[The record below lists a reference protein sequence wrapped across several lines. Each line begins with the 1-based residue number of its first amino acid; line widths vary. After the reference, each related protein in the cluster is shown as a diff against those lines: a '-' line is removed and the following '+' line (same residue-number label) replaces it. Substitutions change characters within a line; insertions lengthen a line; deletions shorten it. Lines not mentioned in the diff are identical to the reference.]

1 MKAEIITIGT
11 PSEQVD
17 RFLSQELAACALT
30 VSCRQ
35 NAENAGDAL
44 RRALGDALHRS
55 ERILICGGMEEGAAE
70 TVAQVLGLPLTA
82 DETAA
87 CRLAEYTEATGT
99 ALPETLAKVP
109 RGAVVFP
116 NAHGPCSG
124 FAVEK
129 YGQTVLLLPASRGEL
144 VPLFQHA
151 VIPYLSQKAGGA
163 VATRTVGIFGLSQ
176 STVTERIS
184 DLLAGSNP
192 AVTLF
197 SNEGGEILLRITAH
211 AADPETAESLCVPVV
226 NELHERL
233 GAFVFGVDVGS
244 LQQAVVQLLR
254 EHGMKIATAESC
266 TAGLLSGK
274 LTQISGA
281 SAVFE
286 CGVAAYS
293 KEIKRDVLGVPAQVL
308 DTEGAV
314 SANTAIGMATG
325 ARRVGA
331 SDIGVGITGEAGPTS
346 SEGKPVGTVFLALA
360 DNRRVWVKELHAA
373 GDRDTVREIA
383 TCQILDLVRRYLEA
397 LPTVMAG
404 GRLLEDKVPAAP
416 EIPKAAATGRRRLL
430 PAIFPWKGDTP
441 GAIVGK
447 SLIWA
452 GVAAAIVVIC
462 LLLNTYVFVPAR
474 NREQY
479 VSLELLYTG
488 ESSRADWS
496 ADDFPAGMLSRFYS
510 LYERNPDIRG
520 WITLPDTAV
529 SYPVVQN
536 GTLDYSAL
544 DFSRAPSAYGVPY
557 FDENVALAS
566 AASVNR
572 SYIIHGNNTGDGQMF
587 SELLSYTDA
596 SFLLAHP
603 TAEMNTIYRTGTYE
617 IFAVLY
623 VDEQDTAFDYRTV
636 AFDSEEE
643 FTAFCEALCARSLFV
658 TSVQPQK
665 GDTLLLLETDASSL
679 TGVPGVR
686 LVVAARQLP
695 PDSAPAEK
703 LNLSYNAQV
712 ILPGSMRGAAPT
724 TTAAI
729 PTTTTTLY
737 QSSDE
742 VPDIELP
749 TEEETTTAAEAEPTA
764 AATESTTAAA
774 TAVTDAVTETTAA
787 FTTAAVHPETTV
799 SPTTAA
805 PTTATA
811 APATTSTTASATTTS
826 AAATDGWP
834 TEEQFYSTLT
844 VKIGSNPAT
853 PIRSREELQYAVACL
868 VKTELGAARTMQVST
883 EAQKAQ
889 AVAGYTYM
897 LYSCRSGGT
906 FSISG
911 VIDLTNAADQKIYAA
926 VGEVL
931 GMKLADT
938 AQTALSAIPLCAM
951 YSSSVNGHTSSCQ
964 NVYTAALPYLQGVES
979 VYDTDEYIR
988 KYSGSDTLT
997 ATYSITW
1004 SELKAK
1010 LDAYVASQT
1019 KGAVTAVS
1027 LDAGELPLYAVSF
1040 DTGGGYV
1047 VNTNAYY
1054 VYNGKTVRLRGID
1067 IRKAI
1072 GSSVLRSHSFTL
1084 TYDADTDLIT
1094 FTTKGH
1100 GHGLGL
1106 SQYGAVGYASEAG
1119 WTWRQILNHYY
1130 SLSDTGRYRIVE
1142 PVWR

>member
-70 TVAQVLGLPLTA
+70 TVAQVLGLPLAT
-82 DETAA
+82 DEAA
-87 CRLAEYTEATGT
+87 ARRLTEYTEATGT
-99 ALPETLAKVP
+99 TLPETLAKVP
-109 RGAVVFP
+109 RGAVVFR

-176 STVTERIS
+176 SAVTERIS

-192 AVTLF
+192 AVALF

-226 NELHERL
+226 DELRERL

-308 DTEGAV
+308 DAEGAV

-416 EIPKAAATGRRRLL
+416 AIPQAAATGRRRLL
-430 PAIFPWKGDTP
+430 PAIFPWKGDSP

-452 GVAAAIVVIC
+452 GVAAAIVAIC
-462 LLLNTYVFVPAR
+462 LLLNTYVLMPAR

-520 WITLPDTAV
+520 WITLPGTAI

-544 DFSRAPSAYGVPY
+544 DFSRAPSTYGVPY

-603 TAEMNTIYRTGTYE
+603 TAEMNTVYRTGTYE

-643 FTAFCEALCARSLFV
+643 FAAFCEALCARSLFV

-665 GDTLLLLETDASSL
+665 GDTLLLLETDAASL
-679 TGVPGVR
+679 TGVQGVR
-686 LVVAARQLP
+686 LVVAARQLTP
-695 PDSAPAEK
+695 GSEPAEK

-712 ILPGSMRGAAPT
+712 ILPESMRGAAPT
-724 TTAAI
+724 TTVTVP
-729 PTTTTTLY
+729 PTTTALH

-749 TEEETTTAAEAEPTA
+749 TEEVTVTEPDAETTTAESEAPTTA
-764 AATESTTAAA
+764 STQAPSTTTVATVPATTAAP
-774 TAVTDAVTETTAA
+774 V
-787 FTTAAVHPETTV
+787 
-799 SPTTAA
+799 TTAA
-805 PTTATA
+805 PTT
-811 APATTSTTASATTTS
+811 TSTTALATTTS
-826 AAATDGWP
+826 ATDATDGWP

-951 YSSSVNGHTSSCQ
+951 YSSSVNGHTSNCQ
-964 NVYTAALPYLQGVES
+964 NVYTSALPYLQGVES
-979 VYDTDEYIR
+979 IYDTDEYIR
-988 KYSGSDTLT
+988 KYSGNDTLT
-997 ATYSITW
+997 ATYTITW
-1004 SELKAK
+1004 NELKAK

-1027 LDAGELPLYAVSF
+1027 LDAGEMPLYAVSF

-1100 GHGLGL
+1100 GHALGM